1 MSVAV
6 ERIVNVA
13 LFLAAAREPVTAEQI
28 RAEVYGYPDDQ
39 DDAAFFRMFERDKK
53 DLGRMGFSIVSDFE
67 GNYLLDAGDTY
78 ATAIDLSPAEAATVR
93 LAGAALLSDPAF
105 PFADD
110 LRLALAKVSAEVGLG
125 SSAQAAAHL
134 ADEDP
139 ARQGAAVA
147 VLSAAASTC
156 KCVRFGYTNSRGGTA
171 DREVEPYGLFLHDGR
186 WYLVGRDVAKG
197 DVRTFTVGRM
207 AALEPNTARPE
218 TPDFER
224 PAEFDIAR
232 YIRLP
237 FQFGDPA
244 GRRVHAHVRF
254 EPKVAWRARALAAGQ
269 GELTTTE
276 DGAVDWHIEAT
287 STERLLRF
295 LVESGPGITVL
306 APAALVTALDEGLVR
321 VVALH
326 G

>member
-67 GNYLLDAGDTY
+67 GNYSLDAGDTY
-78 ATAIDLSPAEAATVR
+78 ATAIDLSAAEAATVR
-93 LAGAALLSDPAF
+93 LAGAALLEDPAF
-105 PFADD
+105 PFGGD
-110 LRLALAKVSAEVGLG
+110 LRLALAKVSAEVGVR
-125 SSAQAAAHL
+125 SPVQVAAHL

-147 VLSAAASTC
+147 MLSMAAGSC
-156 KCVRFGYTNSRGGTA
+156 KRARFDYTNSRGDRTN
-171 DREVEPYGLFLHDGR
+171 REVEPYGLFLHDGR
-186 WYLVGRDVAKG
+186 WYLVGRDVDKG
-197 DVRTFTVGRM
+197 DVRTFTVSRM
-207 AALEPNTARPE
+207 TEVEPNPGRPE
-218 TPDFER
+218 TPDFDR

-237 FQFGDPA
+237 FQFGDA
-244 GRRVHAHVRF
+244 ASCVLAHVRF
-254 EPKVAWRARALAAGQ
+254 APEVAWRARALSAGQ
-269 GELTTTE
+269 GELTIAA
-276 DGAVDWHIEAT
+276 DGGADWRIDAA
-287 STERLLRF
+287 SPERLLRF
-295 LVESGPGITVL
+295 VVENGPGITVL
-306 APAALVTALDEGLVR
+306 GPAELVTALDEGLR
-321 VVALH
+321 TVVALH